1 MMASI
6 DDLARVPL
14 FAGLSQ
20 GDLSKVIG
28 IAKEVRFEPG
38 TPVVEVDK
46 SGVGFHLVLEGAA
59 EVQVGGE
66 VVATFGPGDYFG
78 EMSVLDGKPR
88 SATVVATSALTT
100 LSIPAWNFEGLLTKH
115 PSMMRSLLNELSA
128 RIRRSESLRS

>member
-14 FAGLSQ
+14 FAGLSP
-20 GDLSKVIG
+20 GDLSRVIE
-28 IAKEVRFEPG
+28 IAKEVHFDPG
-38 TPVVEVDK
+38 RPVVEADK
-46 SGVGFHLVLEGAA
+46 SGVGFHLVLDGGAD
-59 EVQVGGE
+59 VQVGGA

-100 LSIPAWNFEGLLTKH
+100 LSIPAWNFESLLSKH
-115 PSMMRSLLNELSA
+115 PSMMRALLNELSG